1 MVYAESIEEVK
12 HPQHSF
18 IGYAEIC
25 GVASQNEIK
34 QGREL
39 FAKNTDPMPTTLS
52 ILRLYNALNETGR
65 QNFVKECIHP
75 DDQTVVSISIR
86 VFRAVDKSGIEK
98 YRAGEVNGYGDWRHI
113 SRPKCCWL
121 AFYQRY
127 SGKLALHG
135 RITCARTLFTKARSP
150 HRLEG
155 IEDCEEVHPDCEI
168 VRGRFWGMDYQ
179 GVCSEVNG
187 KDLQF
192 CVDVAEIH
200 RVVCI
205 E

>member
-1 MVYAESIEEVK
+1 MT
-12 HPQHSF
+12 
-18 IGYAEIC
+18 GYAEIC
-25 GVASQNEIK
+25 RVASQNEIK
-34 QGREL
+34 QEREL

-65 QNFVKECIHP
+65 QNFLKECIHP

-98 YRAGEVNGYGDWRHI
+98 YSAGEVNGYGDWRHI

-150 HRLEG
+150 TQTGGHRRLRG
-155 IEDCEEVHPDCEI
+155 SSSRLRDCKGSFLGHGLS
-168 VRGRFWGMDYQ
+168 GRLFGSQWERLAILRRCGRNTQSRLY
-179 GVCSEVNG
+179 
-187 KDLQF
+187 
-192 CVDVAEIH
+192 
-200 RVVCI
+200 
-205 E
+205 